1 MVKMS
6 SRVLAL
12 GTVATVAALATA
24 SAVFSAWSPNPI
36 SGQKC
41 APLNSDAYG
50 YGYGY
55 NGAVGYG
62 YECVSNGPGSRS
74 SSSNG
79 NSGPG
84 GVGGG
89 GYTITNQTNQN
100 VVLKPT
106 VTETVFKNFT
116 KKCDTVIKD
125 LMDPRLALYYNDLK
139 VIDRS
144 NINHPLTRA
153 EFLKLVINSANINVS
168 NEANAPFA
176 DVPASHSL
184 NKYIAYAARIGQI
197 SATQG
202 NNFYPDAPISRAEAA
217 KIFVNA
223 AGLGES
229 TMATT
234 FADVSFDK
242 TQLAGYI
249 QSAYDN
255 CLLHGQMENGTRVY
269 NPFRNISLGEAV
281 KVIFNVN
288 YQR

>member
-24 SAVFSAWSPNPI
+24 SAAFGAFSSTTIPGK
-36 SGQKC
+36 SCG
-41 APLNSDAYG
+41 SYGYHVG

-55 NGAVGYG
+55 D
-62 YECVSNGPGSRS
+62 CVSNGSGSGS
-74 SSSNG
+74 SSSDG

-89 GYTITNQTNQN
+89 YTTTNQTNQN
-100 VVLKPT
+100 IVLKPT

-144 NINHPLTRA
+144 NINRPLTRA
-153 EFLKLVINSANINVS
+153 ELLKLVINSANIDVS
-168 NEANAPFA
+168 NEADAPFA
-176 DVPASHSL
+176 DVPTSHPL

-202 NNFYPDAPISRAEAA
+202 NDFYPDAPISRAEAA
-217 KIFVNA
+217 KVFVNA

-255 CLLHGQMENGTRVY
+255 CLLHGQMENGSRVY

>member
-24 SAVFSAWSPNPI
+24 SAAFGAFSSNTIPGK
-36 SGQKC
+36 SCG
-41 APLNSDAYG
+41 AYGYHAG

-55 NGAVGYG
+55 D
-62 YECVSNGPGSRS
+62 CVDGPGGGS
-74 SSSNG
+74 SSSND
-79 NSGPG
+79 NAGPG

-89 GYTITNQTNQN
+89 YTTTNQTNQN
-100 VVLKPT
+100 IVLKPT

-116 KKCDTVIKD
+116 KKCDTVVKD
-125 LMDPRLALYYNDLK
+125 LSDSRLALYYNNLK

-144 NINHPLTRA
+144 NINRPLTRA
-153 EFLKLVINSANINVS
+153 EFLKLVINSANIDVS
-168 NEANAPFA
+168 NESNAPFA
-176 DVPASHSL
+176 DVPASHPL

-217 KIFVNA
+217 KVFVNT

-229 TMATT
+229 TMATA

-255 CLLHGQMENGTRVY
+255 CLLHGQMENGSRVY

>member
-1 MVKMS
+1 MVKMF
-6 SRVLAL
+6 SRTL
-12 GTVATVAALATA
+12 ALATIA
-24 SAVFSAWSPNPI
+24 TIAIFANT
-36 SGQKC
+36 
-41 APLNSDAYG
+41 ALFADEALLT
-50 YGYGY
+50 
-55 NGAVGYG
+55 
-62 YECVSNGPGSRS
+62 
-74 SSSNG
+74 
-79 NSGPG
+79 SGPG
-84 GVGGG
+84 GPVNLS
-89 GYTITNQTNQN
+89 TVTPVHNAEFSVQN
-100 VVLKPT
+100 DVPGIPAAGNIVLKPP
-106 VTETVFKNFT
+106 VTEMVFQDFT
-116 KKCDTVIKD
+116 KKCDTVVKELSD
-125 LMDPRLALYYNDLK
+125 SRLTLYYNNLK
-139 VIDRS
+139 VLDRT
-144 NINHPLTRA
+144 NINRPLTRA
-153 EFLKLVINSANINVS
+153 EFLKLVINSANIDVS
-168 NEANAPFA
+168 NEADAPFA
-176 DVPASHSL
+176 DVPASHPL

-217 KIFVNA
+217 KVFVNA

-255 CLLHGQMENGTRVY
+255 CLLHGQMENGSRVY

>member
-24 SAVFSAWSPNPI
+24 SAAFGAFSSTTIPGKSCGSYGYQA
-36 SGQKC
+36 
-41 APLNSDAYG
+41 G

-55 NGAVGYG
+55 D
-62 YECVSNGPGSRS
+62 CVDGPGGGS
-74 SSSNG
+74 SSSND
-79 NSGPG
+79 NAGPG

-89 GYTITNQTNQN
+89 YTTTNQTNQN
-100 VVLKPT
+100 IVLKPA

-116 KKCDTVIKD
+116 KKCDTVVKD
-125 LMDPRLALYYNDLK
+125 LLDSRLALYYNDLK

-144 NINHPLTRA
+144 NVNRALTRA
-153 EFLKLVINSANINVS
+153 EFLKLVINSANIDVS
-168 NEANAPFA
+168 NESNAPFA
-176 DVPASHSL
+176 DVPASHPL

-217 KIFVNA
+217 KVFVNA

-255 CLLHGQMENGTRVY
+255 CLLHGQMENGSHVY

>member
-24 SAVFSAWSPNPI
+24 SAAFGAFSSTTILGKSCGTYGYHA
-36 SGQKC
+36 
-41 APLNSDAYG
+41 G

-55 NGAVGYG
+55 D
-62 YECVSNGPGSRS
+62 CVDGPGGGS
-74 SSSNG
+74 SSSSDNA
-79 NSGPG
+79 GPG

-89 GYTITNQTNQN
+89 YTTTNQTNQN
-100 VVLKPT
+100 IVLKPT

-116 KKCDTVIKD
+116 KKCDTVVKD
-125 LMDPRLALYYNDLK
+125 LSDSRLALYYNNLK

-144 NINHPLTRA
+144 NINRPLTRA
-153 EFLKLVINSANINVS
+153 EFLKLVINSANIDVS
-168 NEANAPFA
+168 NEPNAPFA
-176 DVPASHSL
+176 DVPASHPL

-217 KIFVNA
+217 KVFVNA

-255 CLLHGQMENGTRVY
+255 CLLHGQMENGSRVY

>member
-12 GTVATVAALATA
+12 GTVATVAVLATA
-24 SAVFSAWSPNPI
+24 SAVFGAWSPNAI
-36 SGQKC
+36 IGQKC
-41 APLNSDAYG
+41 TSLNSDAYG

-62 YECVSNGPGSRS
+62 YECVTNGPGGGS
-74 SSSNG
+74 SSSSDNA
-79 NSGPG
+79 GPG
-84 GVGGG
+84 GVGG

-100 VVLKPT
+100 IVLKPT

-116 KKCDTVIKD
+116 KKCDTVVKD
-125 LMDPRLALYYNDLK
+125 LSDSRLALYYNNLK

-144 NINHPLTRA
+144 NINRPLTRA
-153 EFLKLVINSANINVS
+153 EFLKLVINSANIDVS
-168 NEANAPFA
+168 NESNAPFA
-176 DVPASHSL
+176 DVPASHPL

-217 KIFVNA
+217 KVFVNT

-229 TMATT
+229 TMATA

-242 TQLAGYI
+242 TQLAGFI

-255 CLLHGQMENGTRVY
+255 CLLHGQMENGIRVY
-269 NPFRNISLGEAV
+269 NPFRNISLGEVA
-281 KVIFNVN
+281 KVLYNIN

>member
-24 SAVFSAWSPNPI
+24 SAAFGAFSSTTIPGK
-36 SGQKC
+36 SCG
-41 APLNSDAYG
+41 AYGYHAG

-55 NGAVGYG
+55 D
-62 YECVSNGPGSRS
+62 CVDGPGGGS
-74 SSSNG
+74 SSSND
-79 NSGPG
+79 NAGPG

-89 GYTITNQTNQN
+89 YTTTNQTNQN
-100 VVLKPT
+100 IVLKPT

-116 KKCDTVIKD
+116 KKCDTVVKD
-125 LMDPRLALYYNDLK
+125 LLDPRLALYYNNLK

-144 NINHPLTRA
+144 NINRPLTRA
-153 EFLKLVINSANINVS
+153 EFLKLVINSANIDVS
-168 NEANAPFA
+168 NESNAPFA
-176 DVPASHSL
+176 DVPASHPL

-217 KIFVNA
+217 KVFVNA

-255 CLLHGQMENGTRVY
+255 CLLHGQMENGSHVY

-281 KVIFNVN
+281 KVLFNVN

>member
-24 SAVFSAWSPNPI
+24 SAAFGAFSSTTIPGKSCGTYGYHA
-36 SGQKC
+36 
-41 APLNSDAYG
+41 G

-55 NGAVGYG
+55 D
-62 YECVSNGPGSRS
+62 CVDGPGGGS
-74 SSSNG
+74 SSSND
-79 NSGPG
+79 NAGPG

-89 GYTITNQTNQN
+89 YTTTNQTNQN
-100 VVLKPT
+100 IVLKPT

-116 KKCDTVIKD
+116 KKCDTVVKD
-125 LMDPRLALYYNDLK
+125 LSDSRLALYYNNLK

-144 NINHPLTRA
+144 NINRPLTRA
-153 EFLKLVINSANINVS
+153 EFLKLVINSVNIDVS
-168 NEANAPFA
+168 NESNAPFA
-176 DVPASHSL
+176 DVPASHPL

-217 KIFVNA
+217 KVFVNA

-242 TQLAGYI
+242 IQLAGYI

-255 CLLHGQMENGTRVY
+255 CLLHGQMENGSRVY
-269 NPFRNISLGEAV
+269 NSFRNISLGEAV

>member
-24 SAVFSAWSPNPI
+24 SAAFGAFSSTTIPGKSCGTYGYHA
-36 SGQKC
+36 
-41 APLNSDAYG
+41 G

-55 NGAVGYG
+55 D
-62 YECVSNGPGSRS
+62 CVDGPGGGS
-74 SSSNG
+74 SSSSDNA
-79 NSGPG
+79 GPG

-89 GYTITNQTNQN
+89 YTTTNQTNQN
-100 VVLKPT
+100 IVLKPT

-116 KKCDTVIKD
+116 KKCDTVVKD
-125 LMDPRLALYYNDLK
+125 LSDSRLALYYNNLK

-144 NINHPLTRA
+144 NINRPLTRA
-153 EFLKLVINSANINVS
+153 EFLKLVINSANIDVS
-168 NEANAPFA
+168 NEPNAPFA
-176 DVPASHSL
+176 DVPASHPL

-217 KIFVNA
+217 KVFVNA

-255 CLLHGQMENGTRVY
+255 CLLHGQMENGSRVY

>member
-24 SAVFSAWSPNPI
+24 SAAFGAFSSTTIPGKSCGSYGYHA
-36 SGQKC
+36 
-41 APLNSDAYG
+41 G

-55 NGAVGYG
+55 D
-62 YECVSNGPGSRS
+62 CVDGPGGGS
-74 SSSNG
+74 SSSND
-79 NSGPG
+79 NAGPG

-89 GYTITNQTNQN
+89 YTTTNQTNQN
-100 VVLKPT
+100 IVLKPT

-116 KKCDTVIKD
+116 KKCDTVVKD
-125 LMDPRLALYYNDLK
+125 LSDSRLALYYNNLK

-144 NINHPLTRA
+144 NINRPLTRA
-153 EFLKLVINSANINVS
+153 EFLKLVINSVNIDVS
-168 NEANAPFA
+168 NESNAPFA
-176 DVPASHSL
+176 DVPASHPL

-217 KIFVNA
+217 KVFVNA

-229 TMATT
+229 TMATA

-255 CLLHGQMENGTRVY
+255 CLLHGQMENGSRVY

>member
-24 SAVFSAWSPNPI
+24 SAAFGAFSSTTIPGKSCGTYGYHA
-36 SGQKC
+36 
-41 APLNSDAYG
+41 G

-55 NGAVGYG
+55 D
-62 YECVSNGPGSRS
+62 CVDGPGGGS
-74 SSSNG
+74 SSSSDNA
-79 NSGPG
+79 GPG
-84 GVGGG
+84 GVGG

-100 VVLKPT
+100 IVLKPT

-116 KKCDTVIKD
+116 KKCDTVVKD
-125 LMDPRLALYYNDLK
+125 LSDSRLALYYNNLK

-144 NINHPLTRA
+144 NINRPLTRA
-153 EFLKLVINSANINVS
+153 EFLKLVINSANVDVS
-168 NEANAPFA
+168 NESNAPFA
-176 DVPASHSL
+176 DVPASHPL

-217 KIFVNA
+217 KVFINA

-255 CLLHGQMENGTRVY
+255 CLLHGQIENGSRVY

>member
-1 MVKMS
+1 M
-6 SRVLAL
+6 
-12 GTVATVAALATA
+12 
-24 SAVFSAWSPNPI
+24 
-36 SGQKC
+36 
-41 APLNSDAYG
+41 
-50 YGYGY
+50 
-55 NGAVGYG
+55 
-62 YECVSNGPGSRS
+62 
-74 SSSNG
+74 
-79 NSGPG
+79 
-84 GVGGG
+84 
-89 GYTITNQTNQN
+89 
-100 VVLKPT
+100 
-106 VTETVFKNFT
+106 
-116 KKCDTVIKD
+116 KD
-125 LMDPRLALYYNDLK
+125 LSDSRLALYYNNLK

-144 NINHPLTRA
+144 NINRPLTRA
-153 EFLKLVINSANINVS
+153 EFLKLVINSANIDVS
-168 NEANAPFA
+168 NESNAPFA
-176 DVPASHSL
+176 DVPASHPL

-202 NNFYPDAPISRAEAA
+202 NSFYPDAPISRAEAA
-217 KIFVNA
+217 KVFVNA

-255 CLLHGQMENGTRVY
+255 CLLHGQMENGSRVY

>member
-24 SAVFSAWSPNPI
+24 SAAFGAFSSTTIPGKSCGSYGYHA
-36 SGQKC
+36 
-41 APLNSDAYG
+41 G

-55 NGAVGYG
+55 D
-62 YECVSNGPGSRS
+62 CVDGPGGGS
-74 SSSNG
+74 SSSND
-79 NSGPG
+79 NAGPG

-89 GYTITNQTNQN
+89 YTTTNQTNQN
-100 VVLKPT
+100 IVLKPT

-116 KKCDTVIKD
+116 KKCDTVVKD
-125 LMDPRLALYYNDLK
+125 LLDSRLALYYNNLK

-144 NINHPLTRA
+144 NINRPLTRA
-153 EFLKLVINSANINVS
+153 EFLKLVINSANIDVS
-168 NEANAPFA
+168 NEPNAPFA
-176 DVPASHSL
+176 DVPASHPL

-217 KIFVNA
+217 KVFVNT

-229 TMATT
+229 TMATA

-255 CLLHGQMENGTRVY
+255 CLLHGQMENGSRVY

>member
-24 SAVFSAWSPNPI
+24 SAAFGAFSSTTIPGKSCSNYGYHA
-36 SGQKC
+36 
-41 APLNSDAYG
+41 G

-55 NGAVGYG
+55 N
-62 YECVSNGPGSRS
+62 CVDGPGGGS
-74 SSSNG
+74 SSSND
-79 NSGPG
+79 NAGPG

-89 GYTITNQTNQN
+89 YTTTNQTNQN
-100 VVLKPT
+100 IVLKPT

-116 KKCDTVIKD
+116 KKCDTVVKD
-125 LMDPRLALYYNDLK
+125 LSDSRLALYYNNLK

-144 NINHPLTRA
+144 NINRSLTRA
-153 EFLKLVINSANINVS
+153 EFLKLVINSANVDVS
-168 NEANAPFA
+168 NESNAPFA
-176 DVPASHSL
+176 DVPASHPL

-217 KIFVNA
+217 KVFVNA

-255 CLLHGQMENGTRVY
+255 CLLHGQMENGSRVY

>member
-24 SAVFSAWSPNPI
+24 SAAFGAFSSTTIPGKSCGSYGYHA
-36 SGQKC
+36 
-41 APLNSDAYG
+41 G

-55 NGAVGYG
+55 D
-62 YECVSNGPGSRS
+62 CVDGPGGGS
-74 SSSNG
+74 SSSSDNA
-79 NSGPG
+79 GPG

-89 GYTITNQTNQN
+89 YTTTNQTNQN
-100 VVLKPT
+100 IVLKPT

-116 KKCDTVIKD
+116 KKCDTVVKD
-125 LMDPRLALYYNDLK
+125 LLDSRLALYYNNLK

-144 NINHPLTRA
+144 NINRPLTRA
-153 EFLKLVINSANINVS
+153 EFLKLVINSANIDVS
-168 NEANAPFA
+168 NESNAPFA
-176 DVPASHSL
+176 DVPASHPL

-217 KIFVNA
+217 KVFVNT

-255 CLLHGQMENGTRVY
+255 CLLHGQMENGSRVY

>member
-24 SAVFSAWSPNPI
+24 SAAFGAFSSNTIPGK
-36 SGQKC
+36 SCG
-41 APLNSDAYG
+41 AYGYHAG

-55 NGAVGYG
+55 D
-62 YECVSNGPGSRS
+62 CVDGPGGGS
-74 SSSNG
+74 SSSSDNA
-79 NSGPG
+79 GPG

-89 GYTITNQTNQN
+89 YTTTNQN
-100 VVLKPT
+100 IVLKPT

-116 KKCDTVIKD
+116 KKCDTVVKD
-125 LMDPRLALYYNDLK
+125 LSDSRLALYYNNLK

-144 NINHPLTRA
+144 NINRPLTRA
-153 EFLKLVINSANINVS
+153 EFLKLVINSANIDVS
-168 NEANAPFA
+168 NESNAPFA
-176 DVPASHSL
+176 DVPASHPL

-217 KIFVNA
+217 KVFVNA

-229 TMATT
+229 TMATA

-255 CLLHGQMENGTRVY
+255 CLLHGQMENGSRVY

>member
-24 SAVFSAWSPNPI
+24 SAAFGAFSSTTIPGKSCGSYGYHA
-36 SGQKC
+36 
-41 APLNSDAYG
+41 G

-55 NGAVGYG
+55 D
-62 YECVSNGPGSRS
+62 CVDGPGGGS
-74 SSSNG
+74 SSSSDNA
-79 NSGPG
+79 GPG

-89 GYTITNQTNQN
+89 YTTTNQN
-100 VVLKPT
+100 IVLKPT

-116 KKCDTVIKD
+116 KKCDTVVKD
-125 LMDPRLALYYNDLK
+125 LSDSRLALYYNNLK

-144 NINHPLTRA
+144 NINRPLTRA
-153 EFLKLVINSANINVS
+153 EFLKLVINSVNIDVS
-168 NEANAPFA
+168 NESNAPFA
-176 DVPASHSL
+176 DVPASHPL

-217 KIFVNA
+217 KVFVNA

>member
-24 SAVFSAWSPNPI
+24 SAAFGAFSSTTIPGKSCGTYGYHA
-36 SGQKC
+36 
-41 APLNSDAYG
+41 G

-55 NGAVGYG
+55 D
-62 YECVSNGPGSRS
+62 CVDGPGGGS
-74 SSSNG
+74 SSSSDNA
-79 NSGPG
+79 GPG

-89 GYTITNQTNQN
+89 YTTTNQTNQN
-100 VVLKPT
+100 IVLKPT

-116 KKCDTVIKD
+116 KKCDTVVKD
-125 LMDPRLALYYNDLK
+125 LSDSRLALYYNNLK

-144 NINHPLTRA
+144 NINRPLTRA
-153 EFLKLVINSANINVS
+153 EFLKLVINSANIDVS
-168 NEANAPFA
+168 NESNAPFA
-176 DVPASHSL
+176 DVPASHPL

-217 KIFVNA
+217 KVFVNA

-255 CLLHGQMENGTRVY
+255 CLLHGQMENGSHVY

-281 KVIFNVN
+281 KVLFNVN

>member
-24 SAVFSAWSPNPI
+24 SAAFGAFSSTTIPGKSCGSYGYHA
-36 SGQKC
+36 
-41 APLNSDAYG
+41 G

-55 NGAVGYG
+55 D
-62 YECVSNGPGSRS
+62 CVDGPGGGS
-74 SSSNG
+74 SSSSDNA
-79 NSGPG
+79 GPG

-89 GYTITNQTNQN
+89 YTTTNQTNQN
-100 VVLKPT
+100 IVLKPT

-116 KKCDTVIKD
+116 KKCDTVVKD
-125 LMDPRLALYYNDLK
+125 LSDSRLALYYNNLK

-144 NINHPLTRA
+144 NINRPLTRA
-153 EFLKLVINSANINVS
+153 EFLKLVINSANIDVS
-168 NEANAPFA
+168 NESNAPFA
-176 DVPASHSL
+176 DVPASHPL

-217 KIFVNA
+217 KVFVNT

-229 TMATT
+229 TMATA

-255 CLLHGQMENGTRVY
+255 CLLHGQMENGSRVY

>member
-24 SAVFSAWSPNPI
+24 SAAFGAFSSTTIPGKSCGTYGYHA
-36 SGQKC
+36 
-41 APLNSDAYG
+41 G

-55 NGAVGYG
+55 D
-62 YECVSNGPGSRS
+62 CVDGPGGGS
-74 SSSNG
+74 SSSND
-79 NSGPG
+79 NAGPG

-89 GYTITNQTNQN
+89 YTTTNQTNQN
-100 VVLKPT
+100 IVLKPT

-116 KKCDTVIKD
+116 KKCDTVAKD
-125 LMDPRLALYYNDLK
+125 LLDSRLALYYNNLK

-144 NINHPLTRA
+144 NVNRALTRA
-153 EFLKLVINSANINVS
+153 EFLKLVINSANVDVS
-168 NEANAPFA
+168 NEPNAPFA
-176 DVPASHSL
+176 DVPASHPL

-217 KIFVNA
+217 KVFVNA

-242 TQLAGYI
+242 TQLSGYI

-255 CLLHGQMENGTRVY
+255 CLLHGQMENGSRVY

>member
-24 SAVFSAWSPNPI
+24 SAAFGAFSSTTIPGK
-36 SGQKC
+36 SCG
-41 APLNSDAYG
+41 AYG
-50 YGYGY
+50 YHAGYGY
-55 NGAVGYG
+55 D
-62 YECVSNGPGSRS
+62 CVDGPGGGS
-74 SSSNG
+74 SSSSDNA
-79 NSGPG
+79 GPG

-89 GYTITNQTNQN
+89 YTTTNQTNQN
-100 VVLKPT
+100 IVLKPT
-106 VTETVFKNFT
+106 VTQTVFKNFT
-116 KKCDTVIKD
+116 KKCDTVVKD
-125 LMDPRLALYYNDLK
+125 LSDSRLALYYNNLK

-144 NINHPLTRA
+144 NINRPLTRA
-153 EFLKLVINSANINVS
+153 EFLKLVINSANIDVS
-168 NEANAPFA
+168 NEPNAPFA
-176 DVPASHSL
+176 DVPASHPL

-217 KIFVNA
+217 KVFVNA

-255 CLLHGQMENGTRVY
+255 CLLHGQMENGSRVY

>member
-24 SAVFSAWSPNPI
+24 SAAFGAFSSTTIPGKSCGTYGYHA
-36 SGQKC
+36 
-41 APLNSDAYG
+41 G

-55 NGAVGYG
+55 D
-62 YECVSNGPGSRS
+62 CVDGPGGGS
-74 SSSNG
+74 SSSSDNA
-79 NSGPG
+79 GPG

-89 GYTITNQTNQN
+89 YTTTNQTNQN
-100 VVLKPT
+100 IVLKPT

-116 KKCDTVIKD
+116 KKCDTVVKD
-125 LMDPRLALYYNDLK
+125 LSDSRLALYYNNLK

-144 NINHPLTRA
+144 NINRPLTRA
-153 EFLKLVINSANINVS
+153 EFLKLVINSANIDVS
-168 NEANAPFA
+168 NESNAPFA
-176 DVPASHSL
+176 DVPASHPL

-202 NNFYPDAPISRAEAA
+202 NNFYPDVPISRAEAA
-217 KIFVNA
+217 KVFVNA

-255 CLLHGQMENGTRVY
+255 CLLHGQMENGSRVY

>member
-24 SAVFSAWSPNPI
+24 SAAFGAFSSNTIPGK
-36 SGQKC
+36 SCG
-41 APLNSDAYG
+41 AYGYHAG

-55 NGAVGYG
+55 D
-62 YECVSNGPGSRS
+62 CVDGPGGGS
-74 SSSNG
+74 SSSSDNA
-79 NSGPG
+79 GPG

-89 GYTITNQTNQN
+89 YTTTNQN
-100 VVLKPT
+100 IVLKPT

-116 KKCDTVIKD
+116 KKCDTVVKD
-125 LMDPRLALYYNDLK
+125 LSDSRLALYYNNLK

-144 NINHPLTRA
+144 NINRPLTRA
-153 EFLKLVINSANINVS
+153 EFLKLVINSANIDVS
-168 NEANAPFA
+168 NESNAPFA
-176 DVPASHSL
+176 DVPASHPL

-217 KIFVNA
+217 KVFVNA

-255 CLLHGQMENGTRVY
+255 CLLHGQMENGSRVY
-269 NPFRNISLGEAV
+269 NLFRNISLGEAV

>member
-1 MVKMS
+1 M
-6 SRVLAL
+6 
-12 GTVATVAALATA
+12 
-24 SAVFSAWSPNPI
+24 
-36 SGQKC
+36 
-41 APLNSDAYG
+41 
-50 YGYGY
+50 
-55 NGAVGYG
+55 
-62 YECVSNGPGSRS
+62 
-74 SSSNG
+74 
-79 NSGPG
+79 
-84 GVGGG
+84 
-89 GYTITNQTNQN
+89 
-100 VVLKPT
+100 KPT

-116 KKCDTVIKD
+116 KKCDTVVKD
-125 LMDPRLALYYNDLK
+125 LSDSRLALYYNNLK

-144 NINHPLTRA
+144 NINRPLTRA
-153 EFLKLVINSANINVS
+153 EFLKLVINSANIDVS
-168 NEANAPFA
+168 NEPNAPFA
-176 DVPASHSL
+176 DVPASHPL

-217 KIFVNA
+217 KVFVNA

-255 CLLHGQMENGTRVY
+255 CLLHGQMENGSRVY

>member
-1 MVKMS
+1 MGNY
-6 SRVLAL
+6 SR
-12 GTVATVAALATA
+12 
-24 SAVFSAWSPNPI
+24 I
-36 SGQKC
+36 CKKRC

-50 YGYGY
+50 YGY

-62 YECVSNGPGSRS
+62 YKCVSNGSGSRS

-89 GYTITNQTNQN
+89 YTTTNQTNQN

-116 KKCDTVIKD
+116 KKCDAVIKD
-125 LMDPRLALYYNDLK
+125 LMDPHLALYYNDLK
-139 VIDRS
+139 VIDRT
-144 NINHPLTRA
+144 NINRPLTRA
-153 EFLKLVINSANINVS
+153 EFLKLVINSANIDVS
-168 NEANAPFA
+168 NEADAPFA
-176 DVPASHSL
+176 DVPASHPL

-217 KIFVNA
+217 KVFVNA

-229 TMATT
+229 TMANT

-242 TQLAGYI
+242 TQLTGYI

-255 CLLHGQMENGTRVY
+255 CLLHGQIENGTRVY
-269 NPFRNISLGEAV
+269 NPFRNISLGEV
-281 KVIFNVN
+281 TKVLYNIN

>member
-24 SAVFSAWSPNPI
+24 SAAFGAFSSTTIPGKSCGSYGYHA
-36 SGQKC
+36 
-41 APLNSDAYG
+41 G

-55 NGAVGYG
+55 D
-62 YECVSNGPGSRS
+62 CVDGPGGGS
-74 SSSNG
+74 SSSSDNA
-79 NSGPG
+79 GPG
-84 GVGGG
+84 GVGG

-100 VVLKPT
+100 IVLKPT

-116 KKCDTVIKD
+116 KKCDTVVKD
-125 LMDPRLALYYNDLK
+125 LSDSRLTLYYNNLK

-144 NINHPLTRA
+144 NINRPLTRA
-153 EFLKLVINSANINVS
+153 EFLKLVINSANIDVS
-168 NEANAPFA
+168 NESNAPFA
-176 DVPASHSL
+176 DVPASHPL

-217 KIFVNA
+217 KVFVNA

-234 FADVSFDK
+234 FADVSFNK

-255 CLLHGQMENGTRVY
+255 CLLHGQMENGSRVY

>member
-24 SAVFSAWSPNPI
+24 SAAFGAFSSTTIPGKSCGTYGYHA
-36 SGQKC
+36 
-41 APLNSDAYG
+41 G

-55 NGAVGYG
+55 D
-62 YECVSNGPGSRS
+62 CVDGPGGGS
-74 SSSNG
+74 SSSSDNA
-79 NSGPG
+79 GPG

-89 GYTITNQTNQN
+89 YTTTNQTNQN
-100 VVLKPT
+100 IVLKPT

-116 KKCDTVIKD
+116 KKCDTVVKD
-125 LMDPRLALYYNDLK
+125 LSDSRLALYYNNLK

-144 NINHPLTRA
+144 NINRPLTRA
-153 EFLKLVINSANINVS
+153 EFLKLVINSANIDVS
-168 NEANAPFA
+168 NESNAPFA
-176 DVPASHSL
+176 DVPASHPL

-217 KIFVNA
+217 KVFVNA

-255 CLLHGQMENGTRVY
+255 CLLHGQMENGSRVY

>member
-24 SAVFSAWSPNPI
+24 SAAFGAFSSNTIPGK
-36 SGQKC
+36 SCG
-41 APLNSDAYG
+41 AYGYHAG

-55 NGAVGYG
+55 D
-62 YECVSNGPGSRS
+62 CVDGPGGGS
-74 SSSNG
+74 SSSSDNA
-79 NSGPG
+79 GPG

-89 GYTITNQTNQN
+89 YTTTNQN
-100 VVLKPT
+100 IVLKPT

-116 KKCDTVIKD
+116 KKCDTVVKD
-125 LMDPRLALYYNDLK
+125 LSDSRLALYYNNLK

-144 NINHPLTRA
+144 NINRPLTRA
-153 EFLKLVINSANINVS
+153 EFLKLVINSANIDVS
-168 NEANAPFA
+168 NESNAPFA
-176 DVPASHSL
+176 DVPASHPL
-184 NKYIAYAARIGQI
+184 NKYIGYAARIGQI

-217 KIFVNA
+217 KVFVNA

-255 CLLHGQMENGTRVY
+255 CLLHGQMENGSRVY
-269 NPFRNISLGEAV
+269 SPFRNISLGEAV

>member
-1 MVKMS
+1 MGNY
-6 SRVLAL
+6 SR
-12 GTVATVAALATA
+12 
-24 SAVFSAWSPNPI
+24 I
-36 SGQKC
+36 CKKRC

-62 YECVSNGPGSRS
+62 YKCVSNGSGSRS

-89 GYTITNQTNQN
+89 YTTTNQTNQN

-116 KKCDTVIKD
+116 KKCDAVIKD
-125 LMDPRLALYYNDLK
+125 LMDPHLALYYNDLK
-139 VIDRS
+139 VIDRT
-144 NINHPLTRA
+144 NINRPLTRA
-153 EFLKLVINSANINVS
+153 EFLKLVINSANIDVS
-168 NEANAPFA
+168 NEADAPFA
-176 DVPASHSL
+176 DVPASHPL

-217 KIFVNA
+217 KVFVNA

-229 TMATT
+229 TMANT

-281 KVIFNVN
+281 KVLYNIN

>member
-24 SAVFSAWSPNPI
+24 SAAFGAFSSTTIPGK
-36 SGQKC
+36 SCG
-41 APLNSDAYG
+41 SYGYHGG

-55 NGAVGYG
+55 D
-62 YECVSNGPGSRS
+62 CVDGPGGGS
-74 SSSNG
+74 SLSND
-79 NSGPG
+79 NAGPG

-89 GYTITNQTNQN
+89 YTTTNQTNQN
-100 VVLKPT
+100 IVLKPT

-116 KKCDTVIKD
+116 KKCDTVVKD
-125 LMDPRLALYYNDLK
+125 LLDSRLALYYNDLK

-144 NINHPLTRA
+144 NINRPLTRA
-153 EFLKLVINSANINVS
+153 EFLKLVINSANIDVS
-168 NEANAPFA
+168 NESNAPFI
-176 DVPASHSL
+176 DVPASHPL

-217 KIFVNA
+217 KVFINA

-255 CLLHGQMENGTRVY
+255 CLLHGQIENGSHVY

-281 KVIFNVN
+281 KVLFNVN

>member
-24 SAVFSAWSPNPI
+24 SAAFGAFSSTTIPGKSCGTYGYHA
-36 SGQKC
+36 
-41 APLNSDAYG
+41 G

-55 NGAVGYG
+55 D
-62 YECVSNGPGSRS
+62 CVDGPGA
-74 SSSNG
+74 
-79 NSGPG
+79 
-84 GVGGG
+84 GGG
-89 GYTITNQTNQN
+89 TSTGNPSNNTTNNPINKDSALTPN
-100 VVLKPT
+100 VSHIIFPG
-106 VTETVFKNFT
+106 FA
-116 KKCDTVIKD
+116 KKCDQTLTNLND
-125 LMDPRLALYYNDLK
+125 SRLTAYYNDLK

-144 NINHPLTRA
+144 NINRPLTRA
-153 EFLKLVINSANINVS
+153 EFLKLVINSANIDVS
-168 NEANAPFA
+168 NESNAPFA
-176 DVPASHSL
+176 DVPASHPL

-217 KIFVNA
+217 KVFVNA

-229 TMATT
+229 TMATA

-255 CLLHGQMENGTRVY
+255 CLLHGQMENGSRVY

>member
-12 GTVATVAALATA
+12 GTVATVAVLATA
-24 SAVFSAWSPNPI
+24 SAVFGAWSPNALI
-36 SGQKC
+36 GQKC
-41 APLNSDAYG
+41 TSLNFDAYG
-50 YGYGY
+50 YAYGY

-62 YECVSNGPGSRS
+62 YDCVTNGPGGES
-74 SSSNG
+74 SSSND
-79 NSGPG
+79 NAGPG

-89 GYTITNQTNQN
+89 YTTTNQTNQN
-100 VVLKPT
+100 IVLKPT

-116 KKCDTVIKD
+116 KKCDTVVKD
-125 LMDPRLALYYNDLK
+125 LSDSRLALYYNNLK

-144 NINHPLTRA
+144 NINRPLTRA
-153 EFLKLVINSANINVS
+153 EFLKLVINSANIDVS
-168 NEANAPFA
+168 NESNAPFA
-176 DVPASHSL
+176 DVPASHPL

-217 KIFVNA
+217 KVFINA

-255 CLLHGQMENGTRVY
+255 CLLHGQMENGSRVY

>member
-24 SAVFSAWSPNPI
+24 SAAFGAWSSNAI
-36 SGQKC
+36 IGQTC
-41 APLNSDAYG
+41 TSLNSDEYG

-62 YECVSNGPGSRS
+62 YECVTNGPGGES
-74 SSSNG
+74 SSSND
-79 NSGPG
+79 NAGPG

-89 GYTITNQTNQN
+89 YTTTNQN
-100 VVLKPT
+100 IVLKPK

-116 KKCDTVIKD
+116 KKCDTVVKD
-125 LMDPRLALYYNDLK
+125 LSDPRLALYYNDLK

-144 NINHPLTRA
+144 NVNRALTRA
-153 EFLKLVINSANINVS
+153 EFLKLVVNSANIDVS
-168 NEANAPFA
+168 NESNAPFA
-176 DVPASHSL
+176 DVLASHPL

-217 KIFVNA
+217 KVFVNA

-242 TQLAGYI
+242 TQLSGYI

-255 CLLHGQMENGTRVY
+255 CLLHGQMENGSRVY

-288 YQR
+288 YQ

>member
-24 SAVFSAWSPNPI
+24 SAVFSAWSPNAI
-36 SGQKC
+36 IGQKC
-41 APLNSDAYG
+41 TSLNSDKYG

-62 YECVSNGPGSRS
+62 YDCVDGPGGGS
-74 SSSNG
+74 SSSND
-79 NSGPG
+79 NAGPG

-89 GYTITNQTNQN
+89 YTTTNQTNQN
-100 VVLKPT
+100 IVLKPT

-116 KKCDTVIKD
+116 KKCDTVVKD
-125 LMDPRLALYYNDLK
+125 LLDSRLTLYYNDLK

-144 NINHPLTRA
+144 NINRPLTRA
-153 EFLKLVINSANINVS
+153 EFLKLVINSANIDVS
-168 NEANAPFA
+168 NESNAPFA
-176 DVPASHSL
+176 DVPASHPL

-217 KIFVNA
+217 KVFINA

-255 CLLHGQMENGTRVY
+255 CLLHGQMENSSHVY

>member
-24 SAVFSAWSPNPI
+24 SAAFGAFSSTTIPGKSCGSYGYHA
-36 SGQKC
+36 
-41 APLNSDAYG
+41 G

-55 NGAVGYG
+55 D
-62 YECVSNGPGSRS
+62 CVDGPGGGS
-74 SSSNG
+74 SSSSDNA
-79 NSGPG
+79 GPG
-84 GVGGG
+84 GVGG

-100 VVLKPT
+100 IVLKPT

-116 KKCDTVIKD
+116 KKCDTVVKD
-125 LMDPRLALYYNDLK
+125 LSDSRLALYYNNLK

-144 NINHPLTRA
+144 NINRPLTRA
-153 EFLKLVINSANINVS
+153 EFLKLVINSANIDVS
-168 NEANAPFA
+168 NESNAPFA
-176 DVPASHSL
+176 DVPASHPL
-184 NKYIAYAARIGQI
+184 NKYIAYADRIGQI

-217 KIFVNA
+217 KVFVNT

-229 TMATT
+229 TMANT

-242 TQLAGYI
+242 TQLAGFI

-255 CLLHGQMENGTRVY
+255 CLLHGQMENGIRVY